1 MTKKIIIA
9 VLAIFI
15 VLSGVTFWIFNT
27 FDETTNEAK
36 NRSEADFSTTKF
48 VVKELWVMQQK
59 QNDRVLV
66 SYLFIKPEK
75 EEINLR
81 LPWEGSA
88 EDEKALAD
96 KIKEGDTVEV
106 KVLTSQLNDARKGG
120 VFKAISRFIMGDK
133 REVTI
138 FKLSVKN
145 ELLVEKG
152 IHDWDDAKITLLG
165 RLADNPWI
173 LLVPFFILMYII
185 GLVKR
190 KQAKKQRV

>member
-15 VLSGVTFWIFNT
+15 ILSGVTFWIFNT

-36 NRSEADFSTTKF
+36 SRSEADFTTTKF

-81 LPWEGSA
+81 LPWEGNA

-106 KVLTSQLNDARKGG
+106 KVLTAQLNDARKGG

-190 KQAKKQRV
+190 KQAKKQRA

>member
-106 KVLTSQLNDARKGG
+106 KVLTAQLNDARKGG

-152 IHDWDDAKITLLG
+152 IHDWDEAKITLLG

>member
-15 VLSGVTFWIFNT
+15 ILSGVTFWIFNT

-36 NRSEADFSTTKF
+36 SRSEADFTTTKF

-75 EEINLR
+75 KEINLR
-81 LPWEGSA
+81 LPWEGNA

-106 KVLTSQLNDARKGG
+106 KVLTAQLNDARKGG

-152 IHDWDDAKITLLG
+152 IHDWDDAKITLLS

-190 KQAKKQRV
+190 KQAKKQRA